1 MTFVVHAVYA
11 ARCPDIHERSNV
23 QRGSD
28 RMPQPRLKIMLVEDD
43 TIIGR
48 YLSEVLEEGGYDV
61 IQCLSN
67 GSDALRAAVPLKPD
81 LVLMDISLPGDID
94 GVEVA
99 RQFKTLHDLPVVF
112 ITAHSDRKTI
122 ERARDADCYGYVLK
136 PIIDAQ
142 VFAAIEMAV
151 QRSNL
156 EGKVRASEE
165 ELRLLSAHLQTAL
178 EKERLRLAR
187 EIHDVLGQM
196 LTALRI
202 DLSWMIRR
210 MPREEGEINRK
221 AGSALRMT
229 DDIIQNVRRICS
241 ELRPGVLDDLGLA
254 AAIEWQ
260 ARDLEK
266 RSGIPFETI
275 VPESDTAIEDERAV
289 ALFRIFQEAAT
300 NVLRHAGASRVKIE
314 LSVANG
320 EARLVVSDNGS
331 GISPA
336 AAGDP
341 SSFGL
346 MGIRERSRHCG
357 GNCTITGNPG
367 RGTTVDV
374 RIPLGG

>member
-1 MTFVVHAVYA
+1 LTFVVHAVYA

-165 ELRLLSAHLQTAL
+165 ELRLLSAHLQTAQIG
-178 EKERLRLAR
+178 RHPAR
-187 EIHDVLGQM
+187 RVPRARAPPKTAAFVPPLVQIGAHD
-196 LTALRI
+196 
-202 DLSWMIRR
+202 S
-210 MPREEGEINRK
+210 P
-221 AGSALRMT
+221 SA
-229 DDIIQNVRRICS
+229 
-241 ELRPGVLDDLGLA
+241 VLD
-254 AAIEWQ
+254 AI
-260 ARDLEK
+260 
-266 RSGIPFETI
+266 
-275 VPESDTAIEDERAV
+275 
-289 ALFRIFQEAAT
+289 
-300 NVLRHAGASRVKIE
+300 
-314 LSVANG
+314 
-320 EARLVVSDNGS
+320 
-331 GISPA
+331 PA
-336 AAGDP
+336 Q
-341 SSFGL
+341 
-346 MGIRERSRHCG
+346 R
-357 GNCTITGNPG
+357 
-367 RGTTVDV
+367 
-374 RIPLGG
+374 